1 MGDPWRIGLLLGA
14 VANLANAAWMLVDPA
29 GWYLYLPAAVPDT
42 GPFNAHFVRD
52 VGSAFAVMGLALAFG
67 ALRPCCTRSCTSPIR
82 RRAACPRAT
91 GGSTCRASTCPRSSC
106 SASPRWPRARRRGI
120 LHDAPAPRPRARCA
134 PREPAG
140 APLRM
145 GRRPSPRRRSGRS
158 RPCIPRCACRPSTR
172 PVIRSSAS
180 PSGW

>member
-67 ALRPCCTRSCTSPIR
+67 ALRPALRVPSLAFASGFYVLHALVHVADT
-82 RRAACPRAT
+82 AAGRLPASLPALHFGW
-91 GGSTCRASTCPRSSC
+91 GGAHRHGAAPGGHDRASH
-106 SASPRWPRARRRGI
+106 A
-120 LHDAPAPRPRARCA
+120 APAAHRHA
-134 PREPAG
+134 P
-140 APLRM
+140 
-145 GRRPSPRRRSGRS
+145 
-158 RPCIPRCACRPSTR
+158 
-172 PVIRSSAS
+172 
-180 PSGW
+180 